1 MPINAR
7 ARAQFFEPV
16 RLRLGKSVS
25 RHPSQPFR
33 RKPGRDYALCE
44 STQTLLLLIITLQTG
59 HAALELDQERE
70 TARQMPKRWQIL
82 LVLGAIL
89 VCAIGVWLLSL
100 GPSEEATPADL
111 APVRTE
117 TARSGRFDVTT
128 KAMGTV
134 TPLANVVVRSRVDG
148 ELVRIHFREGQ
159 HVEKG
164 QLLAEI
170 DPRPYRASLA
180 QAMGERRQNEA
191 QLVQARREMAQHQ
204 ELARK
209 GFTTR
214 TKLDQQQALI
224 GQFGGAVATSDGRIA
239 DARLQLEYAS
249 VRAPISGRIGLRGID
264 AGNLVQAGE
273 TTEIATIAQMQ
284 PISVI
289 FTVPEVQI
297 DAVRE
302 AMQAGQLR
310 VEAWD
315 RGERTLLATGGL
327 ETIDNRIDPGSG
339 TLRLRGT
346 FANDDERLFPNQ
358 FVNIRLNLR
367 TMADAVT
374 VPSPAIQQGTKGPF
388 VYIVDKQGVARRRDI
403 APGPSDGERTQV
415 LRGVTAGE
423 KVVLEGFDRVR
434 DGEKV
439 EIVTGSAK
447 TSAAR

>member
-1 MPINAR
+1 MDDN
-7 ARAQFFEPV
+7 
-16 RLRLGKSVS
+16 
-25 RHPSQPFR
+25 
-33 RKPGRDYALCE
+33 
-44 STQTLLLLIITLQTG
+44 
-59 HAALELDQERE
+59 QERE
-70 TARQMPKRWQIL
+70 TARRRPGRWQIL
-82 LVLGAIL
+82 LVVALVLAGAM
-89 VCAIGVWLLSL
+89 GVWAFSS
-100 GPSEEATPADL
+100 GPAEGEDTADL
-111 APVRTE
+111 APVRVE
-117 TARSGRFDVTT
+117 TALSGAFDVKT

-134 TPLANVVVRSRVDG
+134 TPLANVIVRSRVDG
-148 ELVRIHFREGQ
+148 ELIRVHFREGQ
-159 HVEKG
+159 TVKKG

-180 QAMGERRQNEA
+180 QAVGERSQNDA

-204 ELARK
+204 ELARR

-224 GQFGGAVATSDGRIA
+224 GQYGGAVASSDGRIA

-249 VRAPISGRIGLRGID
+249 IRAPISGRIGLRGID
-264 AGNLVQAGE
+264 AGNLVHAGD
-273 TTEIATIAQMQ
+273 TTEIATITQMQ

-297 DAVRE
+297 EAVRN
-302 AMQAGQLR
+302 AMQAGELH

-315 RGERTLLATGGL
+315 RGERTRLATGRL

-346 FANDDERLFPNQ
+346 FANGDERLFPNQ

-367 TMADAVT
+367 TVADAVT
-374 VPSPAIQQGTKGPF
+374 VPAPAIQQGAKGAF
-388 VYIVDKQGVARRRDI
+388 VYIIDKQGFARRRDI
-403 APGPSDGERTQV
+403 TAGPSDGEHTHV

-423 KVVLEGFDRVR
+423 QVVLEGFDRVR

-439 EIVTGSAK
+439 EIVTGSAG
-447 TSAAR
+447 TTAAR